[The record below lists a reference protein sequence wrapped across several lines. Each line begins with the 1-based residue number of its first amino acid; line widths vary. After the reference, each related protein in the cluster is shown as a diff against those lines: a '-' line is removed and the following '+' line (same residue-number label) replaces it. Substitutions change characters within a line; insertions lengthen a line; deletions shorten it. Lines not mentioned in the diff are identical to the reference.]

1 VSRFLTVEEVAERY
15 RTNVTA
21 IHKRTRLD
29 AIPYMKR
36 RGFRR
41 LLFNAEHLDLWDA
54 GCELETVTLP
64 DGSKLVRPCKDTSSS
79 SDFERLPASLPA
91 ARVRGIPL
99 TGRAG
104 QRTLSA

>member
-1 VSRFLTVEEVAERY
+1 MSRFLTVEEVGERY

-41 LLFNAEHLDLWDA
+41 LLFDVEHLDLWDG
-54 GCELETVTLP
+54 GCELEAVTLA
-64 DGSKLVRPCKDTSSS
+64 DGSKLVRPLAENTVQNNGETMD
-79 SDFERLPASLPA
+79 EL
-91 ARVRGIPL
+91 ARVRRIPL
-99 TGRAG
+99 THVGER
-104 QRTLSA
+104 RTLSA